1 MKRIILLLMAV
12 ASICCAFLPMSPYN
26 YGDVSNNLAELKV
39 AQAEYNGA
47 RADLNRAQQEL
58 LQAQNSFDDGRTFE
72 VYYGDIVRLK
82 ELFGGIAGLNV
93 QTITNCD
100 ATKNF
105 ATSVPWSAEDPVAPT
120 AVKFS
125 ITAEDTVTAL
135 NIINRMELPITQ
147 LMVTEPNMID
157 FIFLTGE
164 AIS

>member
-1 MKRIILLLMAV
+1 MKRVILLLMAV
-12 ASICCAFLPMSPYN
+12 AALCGAFLPMSPYN
-26 YGDVSNNLAELKV
+26 FGSAQSMMTELKLS
-39 AQAEYNGA
+39 QADYVGA
-47 RADLNRAQQEL
+47 KADLNRAQQEL
-58 LQAQNSFDDGRTFE
+58 AKAQSTYDSGRTFE
-72 VYYGDIVRLK
+72 VYYGDIIRLK
-82 ELFGGIAGLNV
+82 ELFSGIAGLNI

-125 ITAEDTVTAL
+125 ITAEDPTSAL
-135 NIINRMELPITQ
+135 NIINRMELPIVQ
-147 LMVTEPNMID
+147 LTVTEPNMID